1 MQTIEANFIDVP
13 TLEPR
18 MKHATIFRVFDTLEA
33 GESLIIHNDH
43 DPKPVYYQLLG
54 ERGDIF
60 TWQYLQQGPQFWDIR
75 VTKRRLEDEESVG
88 QIAVKDLRKAE
99 VFKKYGIDFCCGG
112 KKTVRQ
118 ICAEKGLDATVIE
131 QELQQVGNQQ
141 KTNSHA
147 YNDWNIDFLAD
158 YIINTHHSYVRK
170 YSPELVAYATK
181 VAGVH
186 GGRHP
191 ELLEIKRLVNEID
204 EELSEHMEEEERVLF
219 ARVKKIVA
227 AKNAN
232 MPAAKEENALGTLI
246 EGLEKEHDFI
256 GRAFDQIRLL
266 SRNYAL
272 PEDACASYSLLFK
285 MLQEFE
291 DDLHIHIH
299 LENNILFPKAIKM
312 EQELPLA

>member
-13 TLEPR
+13 TIEPR
-18 MKHATIFRVFDTLEA
+18 MKHPTIFRVFDSLQG
-33 GESLIIHNDH
+33 GESLIIHNNH

-60 TWQYLQQGPQFWDIR
+60 TWEYLQQGPEFWDIR
-75 VTKRRLEDEESVG
+75 VTKRKVEDQETVG

-131 QELQQVGNQQ
+131 HELQQLGNQQ
-141 KTNSHA
+141 KTNNHN
-147 YNDWNIDFLAD
+147 YDEWNLDFLAD
-158 YIINTHHSYVRK
+158 FITNTHHSYVRK
-170 YSPELVAYATK
+170 YLPELVTYATK

-191 ELLEIKRLVNEID
+191 ELHEIKKLVDEID
-204 EELSEHMEEEERVLF
+204 EELTEHMEEEEKVLYPKI
-219 ARVKKIVA
+219 KKIVL

-232 MPAAKEENALGTLI
+232 QALEQDHKNLGELV
-246 EGLEKEHDFI
+246 ESLEKEHDFI
-256 GRAFDQIRLL
+256 GRAFDQIRSL
-266 SRNYAL
+266 SHNYAL
-272 PEDACASYSLLFK
+272 PENACASYTLLFK

-312 EQELPLA
+312 EKELPTA